1 MDGTLATG
9 GAAASTG
16 TAGLAGVMLSLFAV
30 LALII
35 GLAWLVARLRGFAG
49 GAAAGPLK
57 VAASVAIGL
66 KERIVLVDA
75 AGAWLLLSVA
85 PGRVEVLHRYEARPE
100 GLGAEVAPPGFA
112 AILARMKKPGATS

>member
-1 MDGTLATG
+1 MEASLATG

-16 TAGLAGVMLSLFAV
+16 TTGLAGVMLSLLAV

-49 GAAAGPLK
+49 GGGAGPLK
-57 VAASVAIGL
+57 VAASAAVGL

-85 PGRVEVLHRYEARPE
+85 PGRIDVLHRYEARPE
-100 GLGAEVAPPGFA
+100 GLDAGPAPPGFA
-112 AILARMKKPGATS
+112 AVLARMKKPGDGP